1 MRVKY
6 SGGFIMKK
14 ISLSLEREFYRLV
27 CKYADLF
34 RVPNSEMMQLLLS
47 AGISA
52 YENNSYKIVSS
63 KAAHE
68 DKEMLNKYQ
77 RLLYIAE
84 GKSKRASEKRVANL
98 QKKKDTI
105 EDALVEQS
113 QIVSKRIIRPKMNI
127 TESYYEFIKDVIV
140 KEKAKGYQYT
150 YSDVI
155 YTFIRHSLYKE
166 LDVLRYAGYW
176 GEDAREIFF
185 EIQKKEDDEKEDV
198 KKREVILNLPA
209 ILYFGMFVCAKKKGI
224 NVQTYIKAV
233 LYDNFVANK
242 DLIVNEWKN
251 GILPNT
257 KSETAQSK

>member
-1 MRVKY
+1 
-6 SGGFIMKK
+6 MKK

-47 AGISA
+47 AGIDA
-52 YENNSYKIVSS
+52 YENSPYKMYSS
-63 KAAHE
+63 KAAY
-68 DKEMLNKYQ
+68 KEKEKFKKYQ

-84 GKSKRASEKRVANL
+84 GNSKRTSEKRVADL
-98 QKKKDTI
+98 QKKINKI

-113 QIVSKRIIRPKMNI
+113 QRISKRIIRPKMNL

-140 KEKAKGYQYT
+140 KEKAKGNQYT

-176 GEDAREIFF
+176 GEDAMEIFF
-185 EIQKKEDDEKEDV
+185 EIRKKEEDEKEEV
-198 KKREVILNLPA
+198 KQREVILNIPA

-233 LYDNFVANK
+233 LYDNFILNREIIE
-242 DLIVNEWKN
+242 DEWKN
-251 GILPNT
+251 NILPRKYDN
-257 KSETAQSK
+257 K

>member
-1 MRVKY
+1 
-6 SGGFIMKK
+6 MKK

-34 RVPNSEMMQLLLS
+34 CVPNSEMMQLLLS
-47 AGISA
+47 AGINA
-52 YENNSYKIVSS
+52 YENNAYKIVSS

-68 DKEMLNKYQ
+68 DKEILNKYQ

-84 GKSKRASEKRVANL
+84 GNSKRASEKRVANL
-98 QKKKDTI
+98 QKKIDTI

-113 QIVSKRIIRPKMNI
+113 KIVSKRIIRPKMNI

-140 KEKAKGYQYT
+140 KEKEKGYQYT

-176 GEDAREIFF
+176 GEDAKEIFF
-185 EIQKKEDDEKEDV
+185 EIQKNEEV
-198 KKREVILNLPA
+198 KKREVILNLPE

-233 LYDNFVANK
+233 LYDNFVLNREIIE
-242 DLIVNEWKN
+242 DEWKN
-251 GILPNT
+251 NILPRKYDN
-257 KSETAQSK
+257 E